1 MALKMGKEMG
11 SFSYGCMIF
20 CINFIVPSSS
30 SLLNLLYSQ
39 IFNSPLLCFLFSARM
54 LFSAF
59 SPLYLCFKPS
69 PSIFRELLCKFSSS
83 LLFFLFC
90 MNLALPVL
98 QLCLFS
104 ILHELG
110 SASSSAL
117 LFFSPLSAHFKNPPL
132 QTLSPLLSP
141 WCCHFIG
148 NEKLPL

>member
-1 MALKMGKEMG
+1 MKGRETKGRERVKLENGEGHGWLPLHVYDFVVK
-11 SFSYGCMIF
+11 F
-20 CINFIVPSSS
+20 FIMPSSS

-117 LFFSPLSAHFKNPPL
+117 LFF
-132 QTLSPLLSP
+132 
-141 WCCHFIG
+141 
-148 NEKLPL
+148 LPSLCSL